1 MKIFVYRPLYKF
13 NMKKQKKS
21 LQKNKYLQA
30 KANAQLRDSFGRFI
44 KRKKAIGKSIPSSK
58 KNLKKPSKVSKINL
72 AKNKVI
78 INQKPKL
85 TKQPAVTT
93 KFVTQ
98 LKTEKVKSNS
108 LEQKSKLKTKASINY
123 SFWLKLLSL
132 LLSVLSV
139 GYYSQR
145 FLRFNGLNIV
155 GLTTVFRN
163 LNLFPDTNYQLMIS
177 LNPTA
182 GILLDFLFIVMAIVV
197 VVNFLVALITMLSIR
212 EWFIPN
218 LISSSLEAAT
228 ILLILITLFIFF
240 EFNVFALLTY
250 LGLFFMLA
258 FSIMKIGTTVWN
270 YFVKED

>member
-1 MKIFVYRPLYKF
+1 
-13 NMKKQKKS
+13 MKKQKKS